1 MATLRCFED
10 LQTWQK
16 ATELVRTS
24 YRIGARSDSS
34 KDYGL
39 KDQRTA
45 VSGMRNIAEGCAR
58 PSARDFVRFL
68 TVDRSSARLRH
79 A

>member
-1 MATLRCFED
+1 MATLRRFED

-16 ATELVRTS
+16 GRELVRTS
-24 YRIGARSDSS
+24 SRIGVRSDSG

-39 KDQRTA
+39 KDQWTA
-45 VSGMRNIAEGCAR
+45 VSGMRNIAEECAR